1 MCSSDL
7 PVSRYKYLCQSK
19 TLTGHGCPAFTS
31 ALQGVKEIHDQFER
45 QFPEGTLEAR
55 TEDSLGDAYMES
67 IDLSNRYLTP
77 ASEAGGLNSVL
88 FQPGV
93 DPKGILQCMARGDRT
108 CAYIHMEENQVQ
120 YYTAHR
126 DGTGHRRCITCN
138 RLVED
143 SPKPNNCRY
152 ETCEP
157 QTF

>member
-1 MCSSDL
+1 M
-7 PVSRYKYLCQSK
+7 PVSRYKYLHQSI
-19 TLTGHGCPAFTS
+19 TLTSHRCPAFTS
-31 ALQGVKEIHDQFER
+31 ALRGVKEIHNRFEW

-77 ASEAGGLNSVL
+77 ASEAGGLNSVP
-88 FQPGV
+88 FHPGV
-93 DPKGILQCMARGDRT
+93 DPKGILQCMARGDGTR
-108 CAYIHMEENQVQ
+108 AYIHMEENQIQ

-126 DGTGHRRCITCN
+126 DGTGHRRCVTCN
-138 RLVED
+138 RPIED

-152 ETCEP
+152 KTCEL